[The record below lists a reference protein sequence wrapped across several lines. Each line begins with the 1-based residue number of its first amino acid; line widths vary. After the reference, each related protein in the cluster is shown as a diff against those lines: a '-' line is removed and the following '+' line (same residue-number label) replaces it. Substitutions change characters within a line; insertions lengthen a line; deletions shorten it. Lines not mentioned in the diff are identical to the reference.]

1 MPVATS
7 SPAVSHPSG
16 LSKMED
22 RKRPA
27 ISATDEIAPPS
38 KRQAVNGTV
47 KSRDDGESR
56 DEAWIEDFQKDAI
69 YRQMLEYRR
78 QKATLETRLEEVTK
92 RSTHHDDHLRIID
105 QWFLQMLDEIELLAR
120 GSLSLDIDCKGESIL
135 SSTALQFKDSE
146 EFQEHLGDK
155 KKVIRSKLETLFG
168 LITASRD
175 VKSDVSELESQVN
188 KLLAAQKDLVIK
200 LDRSNAE
207 KDALSEQLDTAT
219 LRYVKAEKKLDRAK
233 SVQVQKVEQQAQA
246 IASARPPSTE
256 RSTEEPK
263 SNGHSEALQLKYDEA
278 AAVLATQEKQITALK
293 SDIKSL
299 LEENTSLKARKETVT
314 DEEYSRTDLF
324 KQFKLQNEDLIK
336 RVNTLEAV
344 NKQLREEAEKLQTER
359 TSYRELLNREAQ
371 AITSDLE
378 DQLQQKDQDLTRI
391 RASRDELNAQLA
403 VQKSKNE
410 QEIASLK
417 HLEELSAAKDDRI
430 AGLEQEVERLRPASD
445 TAMATSREDLESMA
459 VADLIARYMKL
470 ERDYELIQ
478 SEVPSVEKAYRKAV
492 AVAQKKLTDLTTL
505 ETKLSN
511 AITDRNKA
519 DQKYFAVRRDTD
531 ARINEN
537 KALQHQNKTSSTIIT
552 QLKEVEAHTKIL
564 IANMEKQLAE
574 LKQSNVTILEENRK
588 LKASSSDALR
598 QYEALKN
605 QAETLNKLVKNK
617 DSVALSLKDKA
628 ALHET
633 ELERVKTRLEHAQ
646 KERDN
651 LKSRGSG
658 GASAVDYLRKFA
670 LCNVC
675 NSEFKNAVIKTCGHV
690 FCNDCVQSRLAN
702 RRRKCPSCG
711 KAFDKMDVMTVHM

>member
-1 MPVATS
+1 M
-7 SPAVSHPSG
+7 
-16 LSKMED
+16 
-22 RKRPA
+22 
-27 ISATDEIAPPS
+27 
-38 KRQAVNGTV
+38 
-47 KSRDDGESR
+47 
-56 DEAWIEDFQKDAI
+56 
-69 YRQMLEYRR
+69 
-78 QKATLETRLEEVTK
+78 
-92 RSTHHDDHLRIID
+92 
-105 QWFLQMLDEIELLAR
+105 
-120 GSLSLDIDCKGESIL
+120 
-135 SSTALQFKDSE
+135 
-146 EFQEHLGDK
+146 
-155 KKVIRSKLETLFG
+155 
-168 LITASRD
+168 
-175 VKSDVSELESQVN
+175 
-188 KLLAAQKDLVIK
+188 
-200 LDRSNAE
+200 
-207 KDALSEQLDTAT
+207 
-219 LRYVKAEKKLDRAK
+219 
-233 SVQVQKVEQQAQA
+233 
-246 IASARPPSTE
+246 
-256 RSTEEPK
+256 
-263 SNGHSEALQLKYDEA
+263 
-278 AAVLATQEKQITALK
+278 
-293 SDIKSL
+293 
-299 LEENTSLKARKETVT
+299 
-314 DEEYSRTDLF
+314 
-324 KQFKLQNEDLIK
+324 
-336 RVNTLEAV
+336 
-344 NKQLREEAEKLQTER
+344 
-359 TSYRELLNREAQ
+359 
-371 AITSDLE
+371 
-378 DQLQQKDQDLTRI
+378 
-391 RASRDELNAQLA
+391 
-403 VQKSKNE
+403 
-410 QEIASLK
+410 
-417 HLEELSAAKDDRI
+417 
-430 AGLEQEVERLRPASD
+430 
-445 TAMATSREDLESMA
+445 
-459 VADLIARYMKL
+459 
-470 ERDYELIQ
+470 
-478 SEVPSVEKAYRKAV
+478 PSVEKAYRKAV

-628 ALHET
+628 ALHEI

-658 GASAVDYLRKFA
+658 GASAEDDLRKFA